1 MDQTNI
7 DSSDNKNIALP
18 EVNSTGRFERSTQRL
33 TEDLSLKEISRI
45 FVRNWPL
52 FTILLLILS
61 VCSVAVY
68 IVKVPYI
75 STGSIVVNDSQNSSL
90 QSFAT
95 QFFGLTKSVAD
106 GKKNNSPLLKHI
118 EYLKTEEFFTQLL
131 TDIQLRGSSNELT
144 LNERKGYEQF
154 KETYLSASS
163 PNGADKLK
171 ILQALDSMAKVK
183 LDSDFQL
190 KVSFATESKEMSLFL
205 TNTAV
210 LTVAESLKQR
220 ELFDIIKVET
230 FIKVQKETA
239 EKNMTEFN
247 SQLATFQNKPE
258 NLISL
263 SSKDKVGEYL
273 SELMVRKNEIRMKI
287 AENQKVIDYLSQGK
301 SQRRESQLYGNNGR
315 VQTLILE
322 NQMNRSKLSDLQTAI
337 NQVTDQAKT
346 IPVAAQT
353 FDELKKKSEIE
364 FDKYKNLTE
373 SLAKAE
379 AQKLSIGNRFEVL
392 DKGRFE
398 KVAPQVSLLI
408 LLLLSFVVSQVLGS
422 LIIYVIYIWDSNT
435 VTAQASRNVVI
446 IDSHSL
452 DPRVIMENSKIR
464 FNLKSGQDS
473 DSEAT
478 QRKLTFNMFQKKSA
492 SGDVNETN

>member
-7 DSSDNKNIALP
+7 DSSDEKNVQLP
-18 EVNSTGRFERSTQRL
+18 NINSTGRFERSSQRL

-45 FVRNWPL
+45 FIRNWPL
-52 FTILLLILS
+52 FTILFLVLS

-68 IVKVPYI
+68 VVKIPYI
-75 STGSIVVNDSQNSSL
+75 STGSIVVNDTQNSSL

-118 EYLKTEEFFTQLL
+118 EYLKTEEFFNQLL
-131 TDIQLRGSSNELT
+131 SDVQLRGTSTELT
-144 LNERKGYEQF
+144 LNERKGFEQF
-154 KETYLSASS
+154 KELYLSST
-163 PNGADKLK
+163 PNESDKLK
-171 ILQALDSMAKVK
+171 VLQALDSMAKVK

-190 KVSFATESKEMSLFL
+190 KISFATDSKEMSLFL

-210 LTVAESLKQR
+210 KSIAEALKQR

-230 FIKVQKETA
+230 FIKVQKEAA
-239 EKNMTEFN
+239 EKNMVEFN

-315 VQTLILE
+315 VQNLILE

-337 NQVTDQAKT
+337 NQITDQAKT

-353 FDELKKKSEIE
+353 FDELKKKSEVE
-364 FDKYKNLTE
+364 FDKYKSLTE
-373 SLAKAE
+373 SLSKAE

-452 DPRVIMENSKIR
+452 DPRVIIENSKIR
-464 FNLKSGQDS
+464 FNLKSGADS
-473 DSEAT
+473 DSDHA
-478 QRKLTFNMFQKKSA
+478 QRKLTFNVFQKKSA
-492 SGDVNETN
+492 SGDMNESN